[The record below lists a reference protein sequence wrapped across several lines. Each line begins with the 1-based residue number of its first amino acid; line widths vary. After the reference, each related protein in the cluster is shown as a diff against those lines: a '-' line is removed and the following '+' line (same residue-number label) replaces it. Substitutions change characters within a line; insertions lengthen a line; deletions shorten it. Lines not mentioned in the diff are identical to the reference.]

1 MLESEFK
8 ALASQGYN
16 RIPMVAE
23 CLADLDTPAFH
34 LPEAC

>member
-23 CLADLDTPAFH
+23 CLADLH